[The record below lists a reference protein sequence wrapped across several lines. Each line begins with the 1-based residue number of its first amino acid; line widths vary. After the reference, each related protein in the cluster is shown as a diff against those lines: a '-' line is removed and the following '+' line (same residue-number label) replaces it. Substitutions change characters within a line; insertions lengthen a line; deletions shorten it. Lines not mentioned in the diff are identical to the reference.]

1 MHQINPGNHKNNLKK
16 MSLLSVTFH
25 STADIQNQWSDY
37 FTTEL
42 HQMVENLLDVEKYIL
57 SEVESDM
64 VSEGQN
70 TNLLLM
76 FSDAEKRQDFV
87 EIELTNITEIIEK
100 KFADQVM
107 VFVTFLN
114 PSKTRF

>member
-1 MHQINPGNHKNNLKK
+1 

-25 STADIQNQWSDY
+25 STADIQDQWSDY
-37 FTTEL
+37 LTTEL
-42 HQMVENLLDVEKYIL
+42 HQMVENLLDVKKYIL

>member
-1 MHQINPGNHKNNLKK
+1 

-37 FTTEL
+37 LTTEL

-57 SEVESDM
+57 SEVESEM

-76 FSDAEKRQDFV
+76 FADAEKRQYFR
-87 EIELTNITEIIEK
+87 E
-100 KFADQVM
+100 F
-107 VFVTFLN
+107 
-114 PSKTRF
+114 

>member
-1 MHQINPGNHKNNLKK
+1 
-16 MSLLSVTFH
+16 VTFH
-25 STADIQNQWSDY
+25 STADIQDQWSDY
-37 FTTEL
+37 LTTEL

>member
-1 MHQINPGNHKNNLKK
+1 

-25 STADIQNQWSDY
+25 STADIRNQWSDY
-37 FTTEL
+37 LTTEL

-57 SEVESDM
+57 SEVESEM

-76 FSDAEKRQDFV
+76 FADTEKRQDFV